1 MKVIGWMK
9 SKRNAV
15 FAVIVAVLFMSVLLV
30 VQDIKNSE
38 REFELNQ
45 KNEQLGKELKEVEE
59 FSDFLQDVNGKVR
72 EENVRYSLSLQ
83 EASRVIMEQSR
94 IIERLVEYLKS
105 IDDWPPKISPPK
117 PVNPSTL
124 ANNRSDA

>member
-1 MKVIGWMK
+1 M
-9 SKRNAV
+9 
-15 FAVIVAVLFMSVLLV
+15 
-30 VQDIKNSE
+30 
-38 REFELNQ
+38 
-45 KNEQLGKELKEVEE
+45 KEL
-59 FSDFLQDVNGKVR
+59 SDFLQDVNGKVR